1 LATLS
6 TPETWRDF
14 WNLDPPIYAGNRHK
28 ELHYA
33 LIARDVA
40 NFIGSREAHVLD
52 HGCGEAFAAESL
64 SPAFGM
70 LYLFDAAPNVR
81 HKLRARL
88 TSYARITVLE
98 DETLES
104 IPNSSLDL
112 VIANSLLQYLT
123 RSEFLSALELW
134 RRKMKDEGRLLLGDV
149 VPTSA
154 SASGDARALVA
165 FAFQGG
171 FPLAAASSLIRTYF
185 SNYRRLRKKLGFACY
200 DPEEL
205 SAVLREKGFS
215 CEVLSQ
221 NIGQNQSRKAFIAR
235 KV

>member
-1 LATLS
+1 LS
-6 TPETWRDF
+6 TSETWRDF
-14 WNLDPPIYAGNRHK
+14 WNHDTSTYAGDRHK
-28 ELHYA
+28 KLHYA
-33 LIARDVA
+33 LIARGVTR
-40 NFIGSREAHVLD
+40 FIRSREAHVLD

-64 SPAFGM
+64 EPACGM

-81 HKLRARL
+81 HKLRERL
-88 TSYARITVLE
+88 GSYARIAVLD

-112 VIANSLLQYLT
+112 VLANSLLQYLT

-134 RRKMKDEGRLLLGDV
+134 RHKMKDEGRLLLGDV
-149 VPTSA
+149 VPTTA
-154 SASGDARALVA
+154 NVSGDAKALVA

-171 FPLAAASSLIRTYF
+171 FPLAAASSLMHTYF
-185 SNYRRLRKKLGFACY
+185 SDYRRLRKKLGFACY

-215 CEVLSQ
+215 CEVLSR
-221 NIGQNQSRKAFIAR
+221 NIGQNQSRKTFVAK